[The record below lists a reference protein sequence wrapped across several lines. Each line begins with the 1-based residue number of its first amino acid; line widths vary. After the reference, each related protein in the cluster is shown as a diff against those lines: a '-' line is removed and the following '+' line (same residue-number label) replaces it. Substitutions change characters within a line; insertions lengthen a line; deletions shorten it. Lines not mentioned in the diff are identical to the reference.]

1 MKRILILVAV
11 VAVISGCCCTNRVA
25 VRQVAVVPVTPVFQ
39 TVTFGYNFVQ
49 PLDVTTTT
57 IDFY

>member
-1 MKRILILVAV
+1 MKWMMLIGITLLATGCVYTTNV
-11 VAVISGCCCTNRVA
+11 VEY
-25 VRQVAVVPVTPVFQ
+25 RQVAVAPVVEPVLLD
-39 TVTFGYNFVQ
+39 VDYPQ